1 MSGTKS
7 FGLSSDEKARLIER
21 FSRRA
26 EAPPRQAGGGVSREQ
41 DDLAGLPLYDQL
53 RIARSASEALNIADP
68 YFKVHEGRA
77 GARTVI
83 DGRPYDNFSS
93 YDYLG
98 LNGRPEVAEA
108 AKAAIDRYGVS
119 ASASRLVAGER
130 PLHSRLEERL
140 AAFQGAEACLTFVSG
155 HAANVTVIGRLFGR
169 GDLIL
174 HDELIHNSIVQ
185 GALLAGARRFTFAH
199 NDVSGAAELLAAHGR
214 AARRILIAIE
224 GHYSMDG
231 DLPDLP
237 AFVELKRRFGA
248 WLLVDEAHA
257 LGVVGATGRGVAEHY
272 GVDPTEID
280 LWMGTLSKT
289 LSACGGYFAGRRELI
304 DYLKLTAPGFV
315 YSVAMSPPVA
325 AAALAALELLERE
338 PERVRMLNANA
349 GRFLGRAK
357 AARLDAGLSQ
367 GLSIVPIM
375 TGSSI
380 AAGRLS
386 EALFRR
392 GVTVQPILHQA
403 VPERSARL
411 RFFISADHDSD
422 QIDRAVDAVAEE
434 SARLAAQ
441 PVDLASLAMRL
452 GAGR

>member
-26 EAPPRQAGGGVSREQ
+26 EPPKRQAPPEQ
-41 DDLAGLPLYDQL
+41 KDLAGLPLYDQL
-53 RIARSASEALNIADP
+53 RIARSASEALGIADP
-68 YFKVHEGRA
+68 FFRVHEGRA

-83 DGRPYDNFSS
+83 DGQLYDNFSS

-98 LNGRPEVAEA
+98 LNARPEVAEA
-108 AKAAIDRYGVS
+108 AKAAIDRFGVS

-130 PLHSRLEERL
+130 PLHRRLEARL
-140 AAFQGAEACLTFVSG
+140 ADFQGAEACVTFVSG

-185 GALLAGARRFTFAH
+185 GGLLSGARRLPFAH
-199 NDVSGAAELLAAHGR
+199 NDPGAAAELLEAHGR

-257 LGVVGATGRGVAEHY
+257 LGVVGATGRGLAEHC
-272 GVDPTEID
+272 GVDPAEVD

-289 LSACGGYFAGRRELI
+289 LAACGGYFAGRAALI
-304 DYLKLTAPGFV
+304 DYLKLAAPGFV

-325 AAALAALELLERE
+325 AAALAALDLLERE
-338 PERVRMLNANA
+338 PERVRALKANA
-349 GRFLGRAK
+349 GRFLHRAK
-357 AARLDAGLSQ
+357 AAGLDVGLSQ
-367 GLSIVPIM
+367 GLAIVPIM

-386 EALFRR
+386 DALFRR
-392 GVTVQPILHQA
+392 GINVQPILHPA

-411 RFFISADHDSD
+411 RFFLSAEHDAG

-441 PVDLASLAMRL
+441 PVDLASLARVL
-452 GAGR
+452 GAGG

>member
-1 MSGTKS
+1 
-7 FGLSSDEKARLIER
+7 
-21 FSRRA
+21 
-26 EAPPRQAGGGVSREQ
+26 
-41 DDLAGLPLYDQL
+41 
-53 RIARSASEALNIADP
+53 
-68 YFKVHEGRA
+68 
-77 GARTVI
+77 
-83 DGRPYDNFSS
+83 
-93 YDYLG
+93 
-98 LNGRPEVAEA
+98 
-108 AKAAIDRYGVS
+108 
-119 ASASRLVAGER
+119 
-130 PLHSRLEERL
+130 
-140 AAFQGAEACLTFVSG
+140 
-155 HAANVTVIGRLFGR
+155 
-169 GDLIL
+169 
-174 HDELIHNSIVQ
+174 
-185 GALLAGARRFTFAH
+185 
-199 NDVSGAAELLAAHGR
+199 
-214 AARRILIAIE
+214 
-224 GHYSMDG
+224 MDG

-257 LGVVGATGRGVAEHY
+257 LGVVGPTGRGVAEHY

-338 PERVRMLNANA
+338 PQRVRMLNANA
-349 GRFLGRAK
+349 GRFLARAK

-392 GVTVQPILHQA
+392 GVNVQPILHPA

-411 RFFISADHDSD
+411 RFFISAEHDFD

-434 SARLAAQ
+434 SARLATQ